1 VYALV
6 GSAHPDKCWN
16 FSFSTADS
24 AGNPVPSK
32 PIYVMNPHYSRAMQ
46 DYSLNQFLALAGTPP
61 LDIEVCDVTLRD
73 GEQMPGV
80 VFRADE
86 KLDIALRLDEIGV
99 EVIEAGFPVVSA
111 AEMNAVREVCNLGL
125 DAKISALSR
134 SVKEDVD
141 AAIDCGVDMISV
153 FIATSDLHLKHKLH
167 MSCPEAIRC
176 ALAAVEY
183 AKDHGLIVRFS
194 AEDATRTDFEIL
206 KKLYKKAED
215 YHADY
220 ISVADTVGIM
230 NPRTTYYM
238 ISEIRKVVNIPICMH
253 CHDDLGLALA
263 NTLAGAEAGAKQL
276 HTTVNGIGER
286 SGNTSLE
293 ELLVALRLH
302 HDIDCYDLTKLKDL
316 SKLVETYSGVT
327 VAKNKAVVG
336 ANAFAHES
344 GIHVAAVLEE
354 PRTYELYSPE
364 LVGAARHIIIG
375 KHTGAKALRYITQ
388 RMGYH
393 LKDKELCDL
402 SERVKMCSEFKHPI
416 ECEELRKLILN
427 MDNVDVIYPGP

>member
-1 VYALV
+1 
-6 GSAHPDKCWN
+6 
-16 FSFSTADS
+16 
-24 AGNPVPSK
+24 
-32 PIYVMNPHYSRAMQ
+32 MQ
-46 DYSLNQFLALAGTPP
+46 DYSLNQFLEMAKTPP
-61 LDIEVCDVTLRD
+61 LDIEICDVTLRD

-111 AEMNAVREVCNLGL
+111 AEMNAVKDVCNLGL

-134 SVKEDVD
+134 SVKGDVD
-141 AAIDCGVDMISV
+141 AALDCGVDMISI

-176 ALAAVEY
+176 ALDAVEY

-194 AEDATRTDFEIL
+194 AEDATRTNFETL
-206 KKLYKKAED
+206 KKLYKRAEEF
-215 YHADY
+215 HADY

-238 ISEIRKVVNIPICMH
+238 ISELRKVVKTPICMH
-253 CHDDLGLALA
+253 CHDDLGMALA

-286 SGNTSLE
+286 SGNTPLE
-293 ELLVALRLH
+293 ELVVALRLH
-302 HDIDCYDLTKLKDL
+302 HDIDRYNLAKLKDL
-316 SKLVETYSGVT
+316 SKLVETYSGVP

-375 KHTGAKALRYITQ
+375 KHTGAKALKYITQ
-388 RMGYH
+388 RMGYY
-393 LKDKELCDL
+393 LKDEELNDL

-416 ECEELRKLILN
+416 DCEELRKLILN
-427 MDNVDVIYPGP
+427 IDNIEVIYPGP

>member
-1 VYALV
+1 
-6 GSAHPDKCWN
+6 
-16 FSFSTADS
+16 
-24 AGNPVPSK
+24 
-32 PIYVMNPHYSRAMQ
+32 M
-46 DYSLNQFLALAGTPP
+46 
-61 LDIEVCDVTLRD
+61 
-73 GEQMPGV
+73 
-80 VFRADE
+80 
-86 KLDIALRLDEIGV
+86 RLDEIGV

-111 AEMNAVREVCNLGL
+111 AEMNAVKEVCNLGL

-134 SVKEDVD
+134 SVKKDVD
-141 AAIDCGVDMISV
+141 AAIDCGVDMVSV

-167 MSCPEAIRC
+167 MSCPEAIHC
-176 ALAAVEY
+176 ALEAVEY

-194 AEDATRTDFEIL
+194 AEDATRTDFEVL
-206 KKLYKKAED
+206 KKLYKKAEEH
-215 YHADY
+215 HADY
-220 ISVADTVGIM
+220 VSVADTVGIM
-230 NPRTTYYM
+230 NPRTTFYM
-238 ISEIRKVVNIPICMH
+238 ISEIKKVVKIPICMH
-253 CHDDLGLALA
+253 CHDDLGMALP

-286 SGNTSLE
+286 SGNTPLE
-293 ELLVALRLH
+293 ELLVTLRLH
-302 HDIDCYDLTKLKDL
+302 HGIDRYNLTKLKDL
-316 SKLVETYSGVT
+316 SKLVETYSDVP
-327 VAKNKAVVG
+327 VARNKAVVG

-393 LKDKELCDL
+393 LKDKELGAL

-416 ECEELRKLILN
+416 NCEELRKLILN
-427 MDNVDVIYPGP
+427 MDNIEIIYPGP

>member
-1 VYALV
+1 
-6 GSAHPDKCWN
+6 
-16 FSFSTADS
+16 
-24 AGNPVPSK
+24 
-32 PIYVMNPHYSRAMQ
+32 MQEYSI
-46 DYSLNQFLALAGTPP
+46 NQFLGPAGTPQ
-61 LDIEVCDVTLRD
+61 LDIEICDVTLRD

-86 KLDIALRLDEIGV
+86 KLEIALRLDEIGV
-99 EVIEAGFPVVSA
+99 EVIEAGFPVVSIG
-111 AEMNAVREVCNLGL
+111 EKNAVREVCELGL

-134 SVKEDVD
+134 SVRKDVD
-141 AAIDCGVDMISV
+141 AALDCGVDMISI
-153 FIATSDLHLKHKLH
+153 FIATSDLHLRHKLH

-176 ALAAVEY
+176 ALDTVEY

-194 AEDATRTDFEIL
+194 AEDATRTDFETL
-206 KKLYKKAED
+206 KRLYRKAEER
-215 YHADY
+215 HADY
-220 ISVADTVGIM
+220 VSVADTVGIM

-238 ISEIRKVVNIPICMH
+238 ISEIRKVVRIPICMH

-263 NTLAGAEAGAKQL
+263 NTLAGAEAGARQL

-286 SGNTSLE
+286 SGNTPLE

-302 HDIDCYDLTKLKDL
+302 HGIDRYDLTKLKDL
-316 SKLVETYSGVT
+316 SKLVETYSGVS

-336 ANAFAHES
+336 ENAFAHES

-364 LVGAARHIIIG
+364 MVGAARHIIIG

-388 RMGYH
+388 RMGYR
-393 LKDKELCDL
+393 LREEELRDL
-402 SERVKMCSEFKHPI
+402 SERVKMCSEFKRAI
-416 ECEELRKLILN
+416 NCEELRKLILN
-427 MDNVDVIYPGP
+427 MENVDVIYPGP

>member
-1 VYALV
+1 
-6 GSAHPDKCWN
+6 
-16 FSFSTADS
+16 
-24 AGNPVPSK
+24 
-32 PIYVMNPHYSRAMQ
+32 MQ

>member
-1 VYALV
+1 MRIYKFRQSNASCEGRKVL
-6 GSAHPDKCWN
+6 
-16 FSFSTADS
+16 SFESDLCNESSFTRD
-24 AGNPVPSK
+24 
-32 PIYVMNPHYSRAMQ
+32 MQ
-46 DYSLNQFLALAGTPP
+46 DYSINQFLALAGTPP
-61 LDIEVCDVTLRD
+61 LDIEICDVTLRD

-80 VFRADE
+80 VFRPDE

-99 EVIEAGFPVVSA
+99 EVIEAGFPVVSK
-111 AEMNAVREVCNLGL
+111 AEKSAVKEVCDLGL
-125 DAKISALSR
+125 NAKISALSR

-141 AAIDCGVDMISV
+141 AALDCGVDMISV
-153 FIATSDLHLKHKLH
+153 FIATSELHLKYKLH

-176 ALAAVEY
+176 ALDAVEY

-194 AEDATRTDFEIL
+194 AEDATRTDFETL
-206 KKLYKKAED
+206 KKLYKKAEER
-215 YHADY
+215 HADY
-220 ISVADTVGIM
+220 ISVADTVGVM

-238 ISEIRKVVNIPICMH
+238 ISEIKKVVNIPICMH
-253 CHDDLGLALA
+253 CHDDLGMALA

-286 SGNTSLE
+286 SGNTPLE

-302 HDIDCYDLTKLKDL
+302 HGIDRYDLTKLKDL
-316 SKLVETYSGVT
+316 SKLVESYSGIP

-375 KHTGAKALRYITQ
+375 KHTGAKALKYITQ
-388 RMGYH
+388 RMGYR
-393 LKDKELCDL
+393 LKESDLCAL
-402 SERVKMCSEFKHPI
+402 SERVKMCSEFKRPI
-416 ECEELRKLILN
+416 NCEELRKLIHN
-427 MDNVDVIYPGP
+427 MENIEVIYPGP

>member
-1 VYALV
+1 M
-6 GSAHPDKCWN
+6 H
-16 FSFSTADS
+16 
-24 AGNPVPSK
+24 
-32 PIYVMNPHYSRAMQ
+32 
-46 DYSLNQFLALAGTPP
+46 DYSLNQFLPLAKTPT
-61 LDIEVCDVTLRD
+61 LDIEICDVTLRD

-99 EVIEAGFPVVSA
+99 EVIEAGFPVVSE
-111 AEMNAVREVCNLGL
+111 AEKNAVKEVCNLGL
-125 DAKISALSR
+125 TAKISALSR
-134 SVKEDVD
+134 SVKRDVD
-141 AAIDCGVDMISV
+141 AALDCGVDMVSI
-153 FIATSDLHLKHKLH
+153 FIATSDLHLRYKLH

-176 ALAAVEY
+176 ALDAVEY

-194 AEDATRTDFEIL
+194 AEDATRTDLAML
-206 KKLYKKAED
+206 KKLYRKAEER
-215 YHADY
+215 HADY
-220 ISVADTVGIM
+220 VSVADTVGIM
-230 NPRTTYYM
+230 NPRTMYYM
-238 ISEIRKVVNIPICMH
+238 ISEIKKEINIPICMH
-253 CHDDLGLALA
+253 CHDDLGMALA

-286 SGNTSLE
+286 SGNTPLE

-302 HDIDCYDLTKLKDL
+302 YAINCYDLSKLKDL
-316 SKLVETYSGVT
+316 SKLVETYSEVP

-393 LKDKELCDL
+393 LKDNELKDL
-402 SERVKMCSEFKHPI
+402 SERVKMCSEFKHSI

-427 MDNVDVIYPGP
+427 MDNIDVIYPGP